1 MYRAFTEHSVETT
14 TTRKVIPVIDQYG
27 VPQYDPATGRA
38 LIARVE
44 QITVEKKRPPVW
56 QAAMAL
62 LERRHPERWARR
74 VIRQDFAKDM
84 GPVNIEMIFDDG
96 KGEDK
101 KKHAAGAGPGRI
113 RQAV

>member
-1 MYRAFTEHSVETT
+1 
-14 TTRKVIPVIDQYG
+14 
-27 VPQYDPATGRA
+27 
-38 LIARVE
+38 
-44 QITVEKKRPPVW
+44 
-56 QAAMAL
+56 MAL

-113 RQAV
+113 RCRPD